1 MASIF
6 SRLPRGT
13 LMVRDWAATAFW
25 IALRMRHT
33 AKEENLWPRSGSNL
47 STASMRPTLPSWI
60 RSSSGTPERRYPTAT
75 DTTSRRFLSMSVRRA
90 SRSPAR
96 AFLPSSISSRCVR
109 RASREMRLRYAD
121 NGLSVEGSRAGA
133 IIFGATGA
141 RLAED

>member
-6 SRLPRGT
+6 SRLLRGT

-47 STASMRPTLPSWI
+47 ATASMRPMLPAWI

-75 DTTSRRFLSMSVRRA
+75 DTTSRRFLSISVRRA
-90 SRSPAR
+90 SRSPA
-96 AFLPSSISSRCVR
+96 
-109 RASREMRLRYAD
+109 
-121 NGLSVEGSRAGA
+121 GLSAELDLLPVRQEGVPGNAPQIRRQRAERRGVP
-133 IIFGATGA
+133 
-141 RLAED
+141 RRS